1 MLRLREM
8 RSVLEK
14 AKTQGVSMQRRLVL
28 YWFSMALAILAA
40 VLLVVSLT
48 GVFSNTAQK
57 FGQSLTIQ
65 KHNTASAL
73 AGQMDQLTA
82 QSIAL
87 SEELTRELD
96 KQLAAGGRTF
106 SALND
111 DPGAIAAV
119 ETALYPALNTYLK
132 SGACSGAVF
141 CLDATA
147 NTALPGAATS
157 RAGLYLRYSALRAIG
172 ATDQHVTCFRGTA
185 ETARSTQVQMHNRW
199 NPELNVQA
207 VPGYTQ
213 LLRGSDGRLAERCL
227 WTGRIALPD
236 TWESVTLLC
245 VPMLDSAGNVR
256 GICGAELSDLY
267 FRLTYPA
274 VDSAYGSMVTVLA
287 PIDGDRLLLGQAMIG
302 SPGGSYLTA
311 DGTLTCKTG
320 RYYNTYSDGSR
331 TYLGLHEPIGAT
343 DAAGRKLAAVVLVPE
358 IGLRTLEARSRMVW
372 IAGSL
377 VFLAAMLLL
386 STYLSR
392 RFVTPISRSLQAIRE
407 QTPGEHP
414 SGISEIDELL
424 AFVRSRAAE
433 QLTAGGLPPNIEEL
447 LSGFRD
453 RVQTL
458 TPMERTVLQYYI
470 DGCSLEEVAARAY
483 ISVATAKKHNT
494 NINRK
499 LGVTSREELM
509 LYIDLFRRCGRLDE
523 IAAPRA
529 EDTARCTT

>member
-8 RSVLEK
+8 RSALEK

-65 KHNTASAL
+65 KHNTTSAL

-132 SGACSGAVF
+132 SSACSGAAF

-185 ETARSTQVQMHNRW
+185 ETARSAQVQMHNRW

-213 LLRGSDGRLAERCL
+213 LLRASDGRLAERCL

-245 VPMLDSAGNVR
+245 VPLLDSAGNVR

-343 DAAGRKLAAVVLVPE
+343 DAAGRKLAAVVLVPDA
-358 IGLRTLEARSRMVW
+358 GLRTLEARGR
-372 IAGSL
+372 
-377 VFLAAMLLL
+377 AAHG
-386 STYLSR
+386 R
-392 RFVTPISRSLQAIRE
+392 RSPAEHRGAALGLPR
-407 QTPGEHP
+407 PGADTHP
-414 SGISEIDELL
+414 HGAHRAAVLHRRLL
-424 AFVRSRAAE
+424 AR
-433 QLTAGGLPPNIEEL
+433 GGRGARVYQRGHRQKAQHEHQPQARRDLARGAHAVYRPLPPL
-447 LSGFRD
+447 R
-453 RVQTL
+453 
-458 TPMERTVLQYYI
+458 P
-470 DGCSLEEVAARAY
+470 
-483 ISVATAKKHNT
+483 
-494 NINRK
+494 
-499 LGVTSREELM
+499 SR
-509 LYIDLFRRCGRLDE
+509 
-523 IAAPRA
+523 
-529 EDTARCTT
+529 

>member
-82 QSIAL
+82 
-87 SEELTRELD
+87 
-96 KQLAAGGRTF
+96 
-106 SALND
+106 
-111 DPGAIAAV
+111 
-119 ETALYPALNTYLK
+119 
-132 SGACSGAVF
+132 
-141 CLDATA
+141 
-147 NTALPGAATS
+147 
-157 RAGLYLRYSALRAIG
+157 
-172 ATDQHVTCFRGTA
+172 
-185 ETARSTQVQMHNRW
+185 
-199 NPELNVQA
+199 
-207 VPGYTQ
+207 
-213 LLRGSDGRLAERCL
+213 
-227 WTGRIALPD
+227 
-236 TWESVTLLC
+236 
-245 VPMLDSAGNVR
+245 
-256 GICGAELSDLY
+256 
-267 FRLTYPA
+267 
-274 VDSAYGSMVTVLA
+274 
-287 PIDGDRLLLGQAMIG
+287 
-302 SPGGSYLTA
+302 
-311 DGTLTCKTG
+311 
-320 RYYNTYSDGSR
+320 
-331 TYLGLHEPIGAT
+331 
-343 DAAGRKLAAVVLVPE
+343 
-358 IGLRTLEARSRMVW
+358 
-372 IAGSL
+372 
-377 VFLAAMLLL
+377 
-386 STYLSR
+386 
-392 RFVTPISRSLQAIRE
+392 
-407 QTPGEHP
+407 
-414 SGISEIDELL
+414 
-424 AFVRSRAAE
+424 
-433 QLTAGGLPPNIEEL
+433 PNIEEL
-447 LSGFRD
+447 LAGFRS

>member
-8 RSVLEK
+8 RSALAK

-65 KHNTASAL
+65 KHNTTSAL

-132 SGACSGAVF
+132 SSACSGAVF

-172 ATDQHVTCFRGTA
+172 ATDQHVTCFRGAA
-185 ETARSTQVQMHNRW
+185 ETARSAQVQMHNRW

-213 LLRGSDGRLAERCL
+213 LLRASDGRLAERCL

-245 VPMLDSAGNVR
+245 VPLLDSAGNVR

-287 PIDGDRLLLGQAMIG
+287 PIDGDRLLLEQAMIG
-302 SPGGSYLTA
+302 SPGG
-311 DGTLTCKTG
+311 
-320 RYYNTYSDGSR
+320 R

-343 DAAGRKLAAVVLVPE
+343 DAAGRKLAAVVLVPDA
-358 IGLRTLEARSRMVW
+358 GLRALEARSRTTW
-372 IAGSL
+372 IIVSL

-483 ISVATAKKHNT
+483 ISVSTAKKHNT

>member
-1 MLRLREM
+1 MNHRARIPALL
-8 RSVLEK
+8 
-14 AKTQGVSMQRRLVL
+14 LVL
-28 YWFSMALAILAA
+28 ALLLGCAGCGGGREPVTVTIWHVYGGETESPLNDLIDTFNDTVGREQNIRVQVGSVTNTNTIHEA
-40 VLLVVSLT
+40 VL
-48 GVFSNTAQK
+48 
-57 FGQSLTIQ
+57 
-65 KHNTASAL
+65 ASAY
-73 AGQMDQLTA
+73 G
-82 QSIAL
+82 
-87 SEELTRELD
+87 E
-96 KQLAAGGRTF
+96 
-106 SALND
+106 
-111 DPGAIAAV
+111 PGA
-119 ETALYPALNTYLK
+119 
-132 SGACSGAVF
+132 
-141 CLDATA
+141 
-147 NTALPGAATS
+147 TALPGAATS

-172 ATDQHVTCFRGTA
+172 ATDQHVTCFRATA
-185 ETARSTQVQMHNRW
+185 ETARSAQVQMHNRW
-199 NPELNVQA
+199 NPELNLQA

-302 SPGGSYLTA
+302 SPGRSYLTA

-377 VFLAAMLLL
+377 VFLAA
-386 STYLSR
+386 
-392 RFVTPISRSLQAIRE
+392 
-407 QTPGEHP
+407 
-414 SGISEIDELL
+414 
-424 AFVRSRAAE
+424 
-433 QLTAGGLPPNIEEL
+433 
-447 LSGFRD
+447 
-453 RVQTL
+453 
-458 TPMERTVLQYYI
+458 
-470 DGCSLEEVAARAY
+470 RAY

>member
-8 RSVLEK
+8 RSALEK

-65 KHNTASAL
+65 KHNTTSAL

-157 RAGLYLRYSALRAIG
+157 RAGLYLRYSALRA
-172 ATDQHVTCFRGTA
+172 
-185 ETARSTQVQMHNRW
+185 
-199 NPELNVQA
+199 
-207 VPGYTQ
+207 
-213 LLRGSDGRLAERCL
+213 SDGRLAERCL

-245 VPMLDSAGNVR
+245 VPLLDSAGNVR

-287 PIDGDRLLLGQAMIG
+287 PIDGDRLLLAQAMIG

-343 DAAGRKLAAVVLVPE
+343 DAAGRKLAAVVLVPDA
-358 IGLRTLEARSRMVW
+358 GLRTLEARSRMVW

-483 ISVATAKKHNT
+483 ISISTAKKHNT